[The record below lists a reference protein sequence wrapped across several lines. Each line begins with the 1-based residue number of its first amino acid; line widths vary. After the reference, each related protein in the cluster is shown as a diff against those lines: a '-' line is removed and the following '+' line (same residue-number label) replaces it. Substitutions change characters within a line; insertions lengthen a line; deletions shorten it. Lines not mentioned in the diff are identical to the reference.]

1 MNEGE
6 ASAAT
11 IVPTASPVPNLTVVG
26 EPSAQQE
33 VDGKLH
39 QAREQLALLHRQQ
52 EELERQKGDLED
64 LRRKQDEYARGK
76 NEMVDRLTRGVVLL
90 EREQLDAQ
98 RRAELCTSTRQAFQ
112 EQLEQLHALKDE
124 TWTSA
129 TLRSELIKALGTI
142 ENSRLEYNRAYG
154 KLDCLNPAHTAA
166 ALAAGGEGADAGELL
181 RYLRI
186 GAAASLPLIIA
197 GTIWLLIFL
206 IAK

>member
-1 MNEGE
+1 MNDGE
-6 ASAAT
+6 ASVAT
-11 IVPTASPVPNLTVVG
+11 IVPSASPVSRLTVVG

-33 VDGKLH
+33 LDGKLH

-76 NEMVDRLTRGVVLL
+76 NEMLERLTHGLVLL

-98 RRAELCTSTRQAFQ
+98 RRAELCSSTRQAFQ

-124 TWTSA
+124 AWTS
-129 TLRSELIKALGTI
+129 TSLRSELTKALGTI
-142 ENSRLEYNRAYG
+142 ENARLEYNRAYS
-154 KLDCLNPAHTAA
+154 KLDCLNPAKVRAE
-166 ALAAGGEGADAGELL
+166 LAGEEAGDTSEWL
-181 RYLRI
+181 RYVKL

-206 IAK
+206 VAK